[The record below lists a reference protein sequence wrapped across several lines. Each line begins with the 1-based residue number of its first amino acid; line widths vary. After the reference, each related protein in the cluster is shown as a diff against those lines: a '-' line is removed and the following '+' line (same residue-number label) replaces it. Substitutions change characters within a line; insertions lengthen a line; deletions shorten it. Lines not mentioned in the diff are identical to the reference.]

1 MIDPGGILNALHQ
14 LQDTVNGIKDSVTA
28 IGDALNFLASIE
40 RFIKSTAQDVA
51 HAAATYVFITA
62 DPYDPKHTFVET
74 EAISKW
80 LPLTKSV
87 ANGALTVALTWG
99 FFRVMFA
106 HGMHSQHGLRQ
117 MLPRAML
124 AAVLINFS
132 TVLIQ
137 AGVEA
142 TNAMNLVVLKANQ
155 ADHFQ
160 LLVGWLLPV
169 SQPSDLTAPAWNLL
183 ARLALVLSY
192 GLLAIVYIVR
202 FTVLVILTVLAP
214 LAALSFVLPETS
226 HYAKQWGHLFSLT
239 LLMQPLQLLILEIG
253 ITLDVTWQKLP
264 LFPVQH
270 LFALAAVY
278 ICFKVPGALGM
289 STKVFGKAGAE
300 AKKDADHAWKAAVKV
315 LAK

>member
-1 MIDPGGILNALHQ
+1 MSDPSGILNALHQ
-14 LQDTVNGIKDSVTA
+14 LQDTMNAIKETVTA
-28 IGDALNFLASIE
+28 IGDALNVIATIE
-40 RFIKSTAQDVA
+40 RFIKSTATDIA

-80 LPLTKSV
+80 LPLTKLI
-87 ANGALTVALTWG
+87 ANGALTVALMWG

-106 HGMHSQHGLRQ
+106 HGHHTQHGLRQ

-124 AAVLINFS
+124 AAILINFS
-132 TVLIQ
+132 SLLIQ

-142 TNAMNLVVLKANQ
+142 TNAANLVILNANQ
-155 ADHFQ
+155 VDHFK
-160 LLVGWLLPV
+160 LLLGWFLPV
-169 SQPSDLTAPAWNLL
+169 SQPSDLTALAWGPL
-183 ARLALVLSY
+183 ARLALVCSY

-202 FTVLVILTVLAP
+202 FTLLVILTILAP
-214 LAALSFVLPETS
+214 LAALAFVLPETS
-226 HYAKQWGHLFSLT
+226 HYAKQWGHVFSLAM
-239 LLMQPLQLLILEIG
+239 LMQPLQLLILEIG

-289 STKVFGKAGAE
+289 STKVFGKATSE
-300 AKKDADHAWKAAVKV
+300 AKKEGEHAWKAALKV